1 MHSLRTE
8 GESVTFPLPFTGV
21 ATAKSCISEGI
32 NNQAHVN
39 SEELNSEGH
48 YHEKAVYQKA
58 AMTQCIIQ
66 IIVKQMPPL
75 HYRSSLGASLPS
87 QWLLMREVFT
97 ES

>member
-1 MHSLRTE
+1 MESGYGSLCATRALAQGSTLHSLRTE

-58 AMTQCIIQ
+58 AMTQCII
-66 IIVKQMPPL
+66 
-75 HYRSSLGASLPS
+75 
-87 QWLLMREVFT
+87 
-97 ES
+97 